1 MSKKS
6 VGLAIFLGIFGF
18 GGFYAAGFKKG
29 LILFAAVAIVGA
41 LIANVISPDLVLIAN
56 IGSVYMSYKWA
67 KEHNEALPMIGNGQ
81 A

>member
-29 LILFAAVAIVGA
+29 LLLFAAVAIVGA
-41 LIANVISPDLVLIAN
+41 LIANFISPNLSFITTIA
-56 IGSVYMSYKWA
+56 SVYVSYKWVS
-67 KEHNEALPMIGNGQ
+67 EHNAALPMGKGQ

>member
-18 GGFYAAGFKKG
+18 GGFYAASFKKG

-41 LIANVISPDLVLIAN
+41 LIANFISPDLSLITTIA
-56 IGSVYMSYKWA
+56 SVYVSYKWVSEYNA
-67 KEHNEALPMIGNGQ
+67 ALPAGNRQ

>member
-29 LILFAAVAIVGA
+29 LMLFAAVAIIGA
-41 LIANVISPDLVLIAN
+41 LIANFISPNLSLITTIA
-56 IGSVYMSYKWA
+56 SVYLSYKWVND
-67 KEHNEALPMIGNGQ
+67 HNAALPLGK
-81 A
+81 